1 MKKQLF
7 LIFIIFISAC
17 SQKSE
22 KKTNSKNQKETKQK
36 LSSSEL
42 KKNISNFEDTLILL
56 SNKNEIQNIHYIEYF
71 NRLIEFYETYP
82 NLDFAQDCLFKV
94 FSTNTGYSVGHKKH
108 LDIQEKYGDTLLK
121 KYPNYSNKKQLLEGL
136 ISNIDLNPNV
146 RDTSKMRHYYNILLK
161 CEGLNDSYILET
173 KKRMKRL
180 DLNIIEYA
188 NITNK

>member
-121 KYPNYSNKKQLLEGL
+121 KYPNYSNKKQ
-136 ISNIDLNPNV
+136 N
-146 RDTSKMRHYYNILLK
+146 
-161 CEGLNDSYILET
+161 
-173 KKRMKRL
+173 
-180 DLNIIEYA
+180 
-188 NITNK
+188 